1 MRYLRVDSCG
11 KLPWKEEIVKRFIP
25 FIGLSV
31 ALLVSVVGLAA
42 PDLIIADISLSPNNP
57 TVGQMVTITATVENI
72 GSSNAT
78 DRFNVRFLMDGVQID
93 APSVPFG
100 INAGRSKE
108 VSVTWPAEAGV
119 HTITI
124 DADQPLNRIR
134 ESNEG
139 NNSHTLTFPVTI
151 DADTSN
157 LSNIKVA
164 VARFEDRSGSGFVNV
179 GEGVADELIERLV
192 NSGVHVLERGELEAV
207 MQERGLNPAITADLA
222 TAGQLLGADLL
233 IVGSVTKVNVQQSAL
248 SLGFLSVSS
257 ASVNVAMSARLVN
270 VYTSEIMSAFS
281 SEGSAEGS
289 TGFSV
294 DIGKVLSLTQ
304 PVTVNVC
311 TGGLRTD
318 KSSYYIGET
327 IHFGYKNSGG
337 SGWYGVEIDSSG
349 GTPLKWLDYR
359 FINAGS
365 CGEWLWDQRDTSG
378 VQLGPG
384 FYTAKLW
391 DGTSYIA
398 TVGFQIRPGAGHLSP
413 LMDEITVGTGQ
424 FDETIVGKATNG
436 ALDQLVSHL
445 ITGMDNAAPAVLAS
459 RSAAES
465 MLPATRKRE
474 GQIAAILPDG
484 RIAVNIGAGA
494 GVHKGDF
501 FQVLA
506 TANLVIDPAT
516 GEILAYDTLGI
527 KGEIV
532 VTEVH
537 DRVCYAVRTTDF
549 DPLIGD
555 IVRPESK

>member
-1 MRYLRVDSCG
+1 M
-11 KLPWKEEIVKRFIP
+11 KRSIP
-25 FIGLSV
+25 FV
-31 ALLVSVVGLAA
+31 LVSCVLLASVLGMAA
-42 PDLIIADISLSPNNP
+42 PDLIVADISLSPSNP
-57 TVGQMVTITATVENI
+57 TIGQMVTITATVENI
-72 GSSNAT
+72 GSSNST
-78 DRFNVRFLMDGVQID
+78 ERFNVRFLMDGFQID
-93 APSVPFG
+93 APSIPFG
-100 INAGRSKE
+100 INAGRSKD
-108 VSVTWPAEAGV
+108 VSVTWPAEAGS
-119 HTITI
+119 HTITV
-124 DADQPLNRIR
+124 DADQPLDRVN
-134 ESNEG
+134 ESNET
-139 NNSHTLTFPVTI
+139 NNSQTLTFPVTI
-151 DADTSN
+151 NLETSS

-164 VARFEDRSGSGFVNV
+164 VARFEDRSGSGFINV
-179 GEGVADELIERLV
+179 GDGVADELIERLV
-192 NSGVHVLERGELEAV
+192 NSGVRVLERGELESV
-207 MQERGLNPAITADLA
+207 MQERGLNPAITSDLA

-248 SLGFLSVSS
+248 SLGFFSVSS

-270 VYTSEIMSAFS
+270 VYTSEIMGAFN

-294 DIGKVLSLTQ
+294 DIGKILSLTQ

-327 IHFGYKNSGG
+327 AHFGYMNSGP
-337 SGWYGVEIDSSG
+337 SGWYGVEIDGSS

-359 FINAGS
+359 FINTGS
-365 CGEWLWDQRDTSG
+365 CGEWFWDQRDTSG
-378 VQLGPG
+378 VQLSPG

-391 DGTSYIA
+391 DGTSYVA
-398 TVGFQIRPGAGHLSP
+398 TAGFQIRPGAGQPFP

-424 FDETIVGKATNG
+424 FDETIVGKATNS
-436 ALDQLVSHL
+436 ALGQLVSSL
-445 ITGMDNAAPAVLAS
+445 VVGMDNAAAGVIAS
-459 RSAAES
+459 RGAAES
-465 MLPATRKRE
+465 MLPSTRKSE

-501 FQVLA
+501 FQVLS
-506 TANLVIDPAT
+506 TTNVVIDPAT
-516 GEILAYDTLGI
+516 GDILAYDTLGI

-537 DRVCYAVRTTDF
+537 DRVCYAVRTADF
-549 DPLIGD
+549 DPQIGD